1 MSEDQMQLV
10 RYEVEDGVAVITVD
24 NPPLNALA
32 PGMREGIV
40 AATERA
46 NEDAEVHALV
56 LIGAGRNFIAGADI
70 RRFGGVRP
78 VSTRTSAAAL
88 DASQKPVIA
97 AIDGYALGG
106 GFEHTLACHY
116 RIATPCAKL
125 GLPEVNLGLIPG
137 GGGTQRL
144 PRLIGAEAALDLITK
159 ARQVLADEA
168 LRLGLVDA
176 VLDDTDFRA
185 AAVRYARS
193 VAAARP
199 LRRVRDLTVPPP
211 PEGFFDAA
219 RKSLA
224 RAARHVPAPLH
235 ALACIEAAVS
245 GSFEDGL
252 ALEEKLF
259 AELESSDTAKALRY
273 AFFAEREVAKIP
285 GLQGEPAPE
294 PVRSAAVIG
303 AGTMGSGIAM
313 AFADAG
319 IAVKVLEIS
328 ADALERGMQRV
339 RDTYATSVKRGRL
352 TQAQLDERLSLI
364 SGVTAYADIA
374 DCDAVV
380 EAVFE
385 HVDLKKQV
393 FATLDAVMKPDA
405 LLLTNSS
412 AIDIDVMAQATK
424 RPGSVAGAHFFAPAN
439 VMKLCEVV
447 RGTHTAPATVARTM
461 KMAKDMR
468 KIAAVAGSCD
478 GFAANRSRTPMMTE
492 LMLMLEEGALP
503 QEVDRVMVEFGY
515 PMGPFAVNDMSGLDV
530 SYEGRK
536 RRAAADPSYR
546 KLHVPDRLVEMGR
559 KGQKTGAGW
568 YRYDEGDRTPHPD
581 DTVKTVIADVARE
594 FNIEQRIFTP
604 QDILHRLLF
613 ASVNEACK
621 ILAEGK
627 ANRASDI
634 DAMWLHGFGF
644 PRHRGGLMYWA
655 DTVGADAIYRQIG
668 EWHARY
674 GKRWQPA
681 ALLEEAARSGE
692 RLRDLIGRVER
703 PRSIGPQGLL

>member
-1 MSEDQMQLV
+1 MSEVLVEWV
-10 RYEVEDGVAVITVD
+10 RYEVEEGVAVITVD
-24 NPPLNALA
+24 NPPLNAMA
-32 PGMREGIV
+32 PGMREGIM

-46 NEDAEVHALV
+46 NADAGVQAIV
-56 LIGAGRNFIAGADI
+56 LMGAGRNFIAGADI
-70 RRFGGVRP
+70 RRFGGPRP

-88 DASQKPVIA
+88 DASQKPLVA

-106 GFEHTLACHY
+106 GLEHALACHH
-116 RIATPCAKL
+116 RVATPRAKL
-125 GLPEVNLGLIPG
+125 GLPEVSLGLIPG

-144 PRLIGAEAALDLITK
+144 PRLIGAEAALDLIAK
-159 ARQVLADEA
+159 ARQIGAAEA
-168 LRLGLVDA
+168 RRLGLIDEI
-176 VLDDTDFRA
+176 LDDADLRA

-193 VAAARP
+193 IAAARP
-199 LRRVRDLTVPPP
+199 LRRLRDLTVPATAP
-211 PEGFFDAA
+211 GFFDEQ
-219 RKSLA
+219 RKALA

-235 ALACIEAAVS
+235 ALACIEAAANRP
-245 GSFEDGL
+245 FDEGL
-252 ALEEKLF
+252 ALEQKLF

-285 GLQGEPAPE
+285 GLESASAPA
-294 PVRSAAVIG
+294 PVRSSAVIG

-319 IAVKVLEIS
+319 IPVKVLEVS
-328 ADALERGMQRV
+328 ADALERGLKRM
-339 RDTYATSVKRGRL
+339 RDTYAVSVKRGRL
-352 TQAQLDERLSLI
+352 TQAQLDERLSLVT
-364 SGVTAYADIA
+364 GVTDYADIA
-374 DCDAVV
+374 PCDAVI

-385 HVDLKKQV
+385 HVDLKKEV
-393 FATLDAVMKPDA
+393 FAKLDAVMKPDA

-447 RGTHTAPATVARTM
+447 RGTDTALSTVARTM

-503 QEVDRVMVEFGY
+503 EEVDRVMVEFGY
-515 PMGPFAVNDMSGLDV
+515 PMGPFAVNDLSGLDV

-536 RRAAADPSYR
+536 RRAAADPGYR

-581 DTVKTVIADVARE
+581 DTVKAVIAEVARA
-594 FNIEQRIFTP
+594 FGIPQRSFTP

-627 ANRASDI
+627 AYRASDI

-655 DTVGADAIYRQIG
+655 DTVGADAIHRQVC
-668 EWHARY
+668 EWHERY
-674 GKRWQPA
+674 DRRWQPSE
-681 ALLEEAARSGE
+681 LLTATARSGGN
-692 RLRDLIGRVER
+692 LRDLKGRV
-703 PRSIGPQGLL
+703 